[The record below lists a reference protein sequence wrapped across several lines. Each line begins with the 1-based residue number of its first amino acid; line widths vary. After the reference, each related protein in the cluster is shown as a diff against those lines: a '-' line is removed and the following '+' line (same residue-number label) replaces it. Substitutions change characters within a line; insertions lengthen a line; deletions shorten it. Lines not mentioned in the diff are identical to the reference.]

1 MRAMVLDTIG
11 PVTADSTPLR
21 ATDCPDPEPGD
32 GEIVLRVLA
41 CGVCHTELDEIEG
54 RLPVPEL
61 PVIPGHEVVGEVAA
75 AAAGVD
81 AGVGRRFGVAWIHSA
96 CGECEWCRS
105 GRENL
110 CPEFRGTGCDAN
122 GGYAQYMRVPAAFA
136 IPFPDGLDPC
146 QGAPFLC
153 AGAVGYRAL
162 RLTGIGDGAGLG
174 LTGFGASGHLVLQA
188 ARYRYPRAEVYVFAR
203 NPAERELALELGA
216 VWAGDTT
223 ERPGVALDAIIDTTP
238 VWLPVIE
245 ALDCLK
251 PAGRL
256 VINAIR
262 KEDVDQHQLATR
274 LSYHRHLWREKEI
287 HTVANVTRRD
297 VREFLELAAGAGLT
311 PEVSTY
317 ELEQANQAL
326 VEIKTG
332 RARGAKVLAI
342 A

>member
-1 MRAMVLDTIG
+1 M
-11 PVTADSTPLR
+11 
-21 ATDCPDPEPGD
+21 
-32 GEIVLRVLA
+32 
-41 CGVCHTELDEIEG
+41 
-54 RLPVPEL
+54 
-61 PVIPGHEVVGEVAA
+61 
-75 AAAGVD
+75 
-81 AGVGRRFGVAWIHSA
+81 
-96 CGECEWCRS
+96 
-105 GRENL
+105 
-110 CPEFRGTGCDAN
+110 
-122 GGYAQYMRVPAAFA
+122 
-136 IPFPDGLDPC
+136 
-146 QGAPFLC
+146 
-153 AGAVGYRAL
+153 
-162 RLTGIGDGAGLG
+162 
-174 LTGFGASGHLVLQA
+174 
-188 ARYRYPRAEVYVFAR
+188 FAR